1 MAKRG
6 PGNTD
11 ARCIQDLGD
20 LAEGLDALNERFSP
34 DFYIII
40 ENVRLVD
47 GTQRTFVADRCASVA
62 ISILW
67 NDETAN
73 FSVVFCTFV
82 NHTSKR
88 DGDAAGRAVTNP
100 ALRAADDKRT
110 IVLTGRNGR

>member
-73 FSVVFCTFV
+73 FAVVCCPFV
-82 NHTSKR
+82 NNPGE
-88 DGDAAGRAVTNP
+88 GDRHAAGRAVTNP
-100 ALRAADDKRT
+100 
-110 IVLTGRNGR
+110 